1 MATTL
6 SEVRQALV
14 SSGRFASVE
23 VPRYWPDPKSPVL
36 VFTMECR
43 QLFPSGSPED
53 VRERVRVTVAR
64 VEVTGRPNPGVE
76 DPAESALLV
85 VDEAIAPADP
95 TLPWRTLINT
105 TIAGTARVLGVAYVQ
120 VTDRAGWARM
130 VVNDG
135 PGPFLE
141 FWALWKK
148 GAAPW
153 IMAPMV
159 VQPPA
164 RLL

>member
-1 MATTL
+1 MATL

-43 QLFPSGSPED
+43 QVFPAGTPED
-53 VRERVRVTVAR
+53 PRERVRITVAR
-64 VEVTGRPNPGVE
+64 AEVTGRPNSGIE
-76 DPAESALLV
+76 DPAESAVLV
-85 VDEAIAPADP
+85 IDEVIPPADP
-95 TLPWRTLINT
+95 STPWRTLIQT
-105 TIAGTARVLGVAYVQ
+105 TIAGNTRVLGVAYVQ

-130 VVNDG
+130 VCNDG

-141 FWALWKK
+141 YWAIWKK
-148 GAAPW
+148 NSGPW
-153 IMAPMV
+153 TMAPMV
-159 VQPPA
+159 PQPVA
-164 RLL
+164 RPL